1 MHTAILLTYASLLYN
16 VNKYKIMIKKDVLL
30 RNPDILQ
37 RCAMAYFSNPMEKL
51 DFNLNLGGMNIR
63 IVNINKV
70 EPRPDWYVPEHEH
83 SDFEIHMIPE
93 GRGYI
98 NIEGQ
103 DFIVEGGEF
112 YITGPL
118 VKHKQ
123 QTDCEN
129 AMKEYCLEFEINIVG
144 SNTSA
149 DSSLYDESVFLKET
163 LSKIY
168 PYSFRDTMGLTAAF
182 EEIFEEL
189 RQQNPCFILRIQALL
204 LKMIMDILRTVCSNE
219 KIAYQYPVTANSIEA
234 NRIQRIIKYIDANY
248 KNHITIDDV
257 SKVILLSPKQINRLM
272 KKTFNQTFH
281 RYLHVYRLHKAEK
294 LLSNSSLSIE
304 EVAYESGFSS
314 HFYMYQ
320 AFKRKGN
327 QPPGH
332 FRT

>member
-1 MHTAILLTYASLLYN
+1 
-16 VNKYKIMIKKDVLL
+16 
-30 RNPDILQ
+30 
-37 RCAMAYFSNPMEKL
+37 MAYFSNPMEKL
-51 DFNLNLGGMNIR
+51 DFNISLSCLNIHV
-63 IVNINKV
+63 VNINKV

-83 SDFEIHMIPE
+83 SDFEIHIIPS
-93 GRGYI
+93 GKGYI
-98 NIEGQ
+98 NLEGQ

-112 YITGPL
+112 YITGPM

-123 QTDCEN
+123 LTDSEN
-129 AMKEYCLEFEINIVG
+129 AMTEYCLEFELNHPE
-144 SNTSA
+144 NEA
-149 DSSLYDESVFLKET
+149 AKNSSLYDEAVFLKET

-168 PYSFRDTMGLTAAF
+168 PYSFRDTTGLAASF

-189 RQQNPCFILRIQALL
+189 TQQNPCFILKIQTLL
-204 LKMIMDILRTVCSNE
+204 LKMLMDILRTVCSCE
-219 KIAYQYPVTANSIEA
+219 KIAYQYPATTNSIDA
-234 NRIQRIIKYIDANY
+234 NRIQRIVKYIDANY

-281 RYLHVYRLHKAEK
+281 RYLHIYRLHMAEK
-294 LLSNSSLSIE
+294 LLTNSSLSIE

-327 QPPGH
+327 QPPGQ
-332 FRT
+332 FRI